1 MNNIKKRITIIGAGN
16 SGLAIAAHLSLN
28 GEDVVL
34 WNRTLKNIE
43 SLVKDPTI
51 KYDGVINGSTKLR
64 FVTDD
69 LAKAVKNSNLIL
81 VTIPASGHKSF
92 AKLLAPLL
100 ESKMTIVLIPGRTF
114 GAIEFWN
121 ELDKNGVIVK
131 PIIAETQTVIYTC
144 RRTGSNSVRVY
155 KFKKNVLISC
165 LKNNNNEL
173 LFNLLPTCMVKH
185 LRLVESILDTSFGN
199 IGMILHVIPVILN
212 TGWIESD
219 TSSFKYYYEGI
230 SKSISELIEKMDE
243 ERLKI
248 GLAIGIKSLSIKE
261 WMMSTYEVY
270 GENLFSCIQN
280 NESYKEIDAPKTLE
294 HRYLYEE
301 VPCGLVPMEFLAK
314 QLDIKTPIM
323 TSIIDMSILLTNTDF
338 RYIGRSINLDSILKI
353 KKKVETK

>member
-1 MNNIKKRITIIGAGN
+1 MKNYKKRITVIGAGN
-16 SGLAIAAHLSLN
+16 SGLAISAHLSLN

-34 WNRTLKNIE
+34 WNRSFKNIE

-51 KYDGVINGSTKLR
+51 KYDGVISGSTKLR

-81 VTIPASGHKSF
+81 ITIPANSHKAI

-100 ESKMTIVLIPGRTF
+100 NNDMTIVLIPGRTF

-121 ELDKNGVIVK
+121 ELDKNGVFEK

-173 LFNLLPTCMVKH
+173 LFNLLPTCLVKH

-199 IGMILHVIPVILN
+199 IGMVLHVIPVILN

-219 TSSFKYYYEGI
+219 TRSFKYYYEGI
-230 SKSISELIEKMDE
+230 SKSISELIEKMDK
-243 ERLKI
+243 ERLEI
-248 GLAIGIKSLSIKE
+248 GLAIGIKSLSIME

-280 NESYKEIDAPKTLE
+280 NESYKEIDAPKTLK

-301 VPCGLVPMEFLAK
+301 VPCGLVPFEFLAK
-314 QLDIKTPIM
+314 QLHIETPIM
-323 TSIIDMSILLTNTDF
+323 TSIIDMSILITNTDF
-338 RYIGRSINLDSILKI
+338 RSIGRTISLDSILKF
-353 KKKVETK
+353 KKKVGNR